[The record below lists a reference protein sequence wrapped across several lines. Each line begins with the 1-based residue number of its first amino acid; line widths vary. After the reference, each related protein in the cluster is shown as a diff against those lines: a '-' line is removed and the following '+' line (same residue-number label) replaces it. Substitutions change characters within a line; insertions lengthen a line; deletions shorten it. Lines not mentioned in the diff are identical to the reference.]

1 MALEDLYLLATIGR
15 HRVPDGPEATP
26 NRVRTELMPRLK
38 RWGGKYLEGVTL
50 SGSYAKGTAIRNAS
64 LAPGDVDVDLFLG
77 LAPETPGP
85 LADQQV
91 SLTQHFREYQ
101 PLAANVSIRILVGN
115 TRVDLVA
122 GRRLPSGAE
131 HTLWQMRR
139 SSWVRTNVAE
149 QIRYVRESGRL
160 DEILATKVWRKKQ
173 GVYFPSYCLELAVIR
188 SAERGRAG
196 LSERFERVLEWLAE
210 ELPRAALRDPGN
222 QSNDVAELMTPE
234 EKWRVAHAAWM
245 SLRAESWTEVV

>member
-1 MALEDLYLLATIGR
+1 MT
-15 HRVPDGPEATP
+15 V
-26 NRVRTELMPRLK
+26 
-38 RWGGKYLEGVTL
+38 
-50 SGSYAKGTAIRNAS
+50 SGSYAKGTAIRNVS

-77 LAPETPGP
+77 LAAETPES
-85 LADQQV
+85 LAEQQV

-122 GRRLPSGAE
+122 GRRSGAG

-160 DEILATKVWRKKQ
+160 DEILATKVWRRKQ

-188 SAERGRAG
+188 SAERGGAR
-196 LSERFERVLEWLAE
+196 LSERFQRVLEWLAE
-210 ELPRAALRDPGN
+210 ELPGAALRDPGN
-222 QSNDVAELMTPE
+222 RSNDVSELMTPE

-245 SLRAESWTEVV
+245 SLRAASWTEVV

>member
-1 MALEDLYLLATIGR
+1 MTPEDLYLLATIGR

-26 NRVRTELMPRLK
+26 NRVRTQLMPRLR
-38 RWGGKYLEGVTL
+38 RWGGKHLEGVTV
-50 SGSYAKGTAIRNAS
+50 SGSYGKGTAIRNAA

-85 LADQQV
+85 LAAQQV
-91 SLTQHFREYQ
+91 SLTEHFREYQ

-122 GRRLPSGAE
+122 GRRLGAD

-160 DEILATKVWRKKQ
+160 DEILAAKVWRRKQ
-173 GVYFPSYCLELAVIR
+173 GVYFPSYCLELAVIQG
-188 SAERGRAG
+188 AEGGPAG
-196 LSERFERVLEWLAE
+196 LSERFRGVLEWLAE
-210 ELPRAALRDPGN
+210 ELPGAALRDPGN
-222 QSNDVAELMTPE
+222 RSNDVSELMTGE

-245 SLRAESWTEVV
+245 SLRARSWTEVV